1 MANEDEKSI
10 VRARAGAREQEALHL
25 DLRESED
32 PSMIVA
38 WAWVH
43 VFARMTLFQM
53 KDNAKKNP
61 GFRRGSRISR
71 RFDRC
76 TPAESFMD
84 EWIRT

>member
-1 MANEDEKSI
+1 
-10 VRARAGAREQEALHL
+10 
-25 DLRESED
+25 
-32 PSMIVA
+32 MIVA